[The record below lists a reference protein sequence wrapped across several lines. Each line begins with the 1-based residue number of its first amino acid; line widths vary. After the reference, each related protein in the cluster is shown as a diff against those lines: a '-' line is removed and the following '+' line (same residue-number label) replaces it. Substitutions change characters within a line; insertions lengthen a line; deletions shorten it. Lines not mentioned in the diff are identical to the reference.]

1 MPRILSRSR
10 TSSRTPL
17 HALFAGALLALT
29 TALHPAA
36 AQDMQGSETA
46 RRALHV
52 CASCHGADGHS
63 KNAQF
68 PHLAGQSAQYTAQQL
83 KDFREQRRGETD
95 NRAYMWGVSALLD
108 DATIEALANH
118 YAAQTPTPGKTAAK
132 PQLLARGKAIFEA
145 GIPQRKVAA
154 CASCHGANA
163 EGAAAFPRLAGQHA
177 AYLERQLDTFSTRL
191 RPHGVLMRNE
201 VAGLRKD
208 ERRAVAAYLQSL

>member
-1 MPRILSRSR
+1 MPRTIADSRPHPR
-10 TSSRTPL
+10 SSL
-17 HALFAGALLALT
+17 HATLAGALLAL
-29 TALHPAA
+29 AGVLHPAA
-36 AQDMQGSETA
+36 AQDTQASETA

-63 KNAQF
+63 TNPQF

-108 DATIEALANH
+108 DATIESLAKH
-118 YAAQTPTPGKTAAK
+118 YAAQTPSAGKATAK